1 MRPPARHLAATR
13 GKTDPAEQEF
23 SVGFVCRGL
32 VGAVFRPFLTP
43 LVTKRSRNGR
53 PRVQNPGSD
62 SSANWIGPIYFIRK
76 ISTFVIFLGEDQ
88 DLILKCRPSPML
100 VITNQFGFQP
110 GLASYALPKIG
121 RAHV

>member
-1 MRPPARHLAATR
+1 MQPPARHLAATR

-53 PRVQNPGSD
+53 PRLLNFKND
-62 SSANWIGPIYFIRK
+62 SSANYVLKRSSRRVFYIEFDIYKEADPELFEAEAE
-76 ISTFVIFLGEDQ
+76 VQ
-88 DLILKCRPSPML
+88 
-100 VITNQFGFQP
+100 
-110 GLASYALPKIG
+110 
-121 RAHV
+121 